1 MGSSLLGWAQS
12 SSKHRGGEIMSDN
25 AQTLTDRRLTTP
37 RAAAVA
43 GILFSV
49 LLTTTYILIR
59 ISIPA
64 DPADGG
70 IWLEEQAN
78 TVALALS
85 LVPIAGI
92 AFLWFIGV
100 IRDRM
105 GQLEDKFFSSVFFG
119 SGLLYLAMVFIAAA
133 LAGGLL
139 TSYAL
144 DPETLIAS
152 GVYTYSR
159 AVMFRITN
167 VYAIR
172 MAGVFMISLATIS
185 VRTRIMPRGLA
196 FLTYGLALVL
206 LVSIGLNLWVT
217 LIFPTWVLVI
227 STYILVLNL
236 RRQGAGAE
244 GAPSMM
250 VE

>member
-1 MGSSLLGWAQS
+1 
-12 SSKHRGGEIMSDN
+12 MSDN
-25 AQTLTDRRLTTP
+25 ATTLTDRRLKTP

-43 GILFSV
+43 GILFS
-49 LLTTTYILIR
+49 LLLSAAHILIR

-70 IWLEEQAN
+70 AWLEEQAN

-119 SGLLYLAMVFIAAA
+119 SGLLYLSMVFVAAA
-133 LAGGLL
+133 MAGGLL
-139 TSYAL
+139 LSYSLEADKL
-144 DPETLIAS
+144 MAS
-152 GVYTYSR
+152 GVYTFSR
-159 AVMFRITN
+159 AVMYRITN

-172 MAGVFMISLATIS
+172 MAGVFMISLGTIS
-185 VRTRIMPRGLA
+185 VRTRIMPRALA

-206 LVSIGLNLWVT
+206 LVSIGLSLWVT
-217 LIFPTWVLVI
+217 LIFPGWVLVI
-227 STYILVLNL
+227 SVYILVLNL
-236 RRQGAGAE
+236 RSQGAGAE
-244 GAPSMM
+244 GAPSIMT
-250 VE
+250 E